1 MQISHYRIAWRDLQT
16 NRTGAGDYVFSYKVA
31 SEISND
37 LNRIYKGKIHHKVE
51 SSSIPCRYV
60 TLIAG

>member
-1 MQISHYRIAWRDLQT
+1 MQISYYRIAWRDLQT

-37 LNRIYKGKIHHKVE
+37 LNRITCCAKVKYPL
-51 SSSIPCRYV
+51 SGG
-60 TLIAG
+60 T